1 MSKNVTKTEE
11 KPSQVA
17 VISNELPA
25 YLASK
30 TKGARGMEDVTT
42 NDVIIPRLEVVQSL
56 SPARDKT
63 SPLYITGSEEGMFY
77 NNVTRELYGSEV
89 LVVPVVYKKQ
99 WLIWKDRKV
108 AGGGAGGF
116 RGACN
121 TELEAKQRILNELSE
136 EQGLEVVET
145 AQHFCYLLRGDGRME
160 EIVLSMAKS
169 KLKVSKRWNSLMR
182 IAEDDCF
189 TRVYKVSAVVEQ
201 NAKGD
206 KFQNVSIANAG
217 YAPEAVYLK
226 AEKLYAQ
233 ISKGGVV
240 VSNDY
245 EGEASGQKD
254 ETEF

>member
-1 MSKNVTKTEE
+1 MSKNVAKIEA
-11 KPSQVA
+11 KSDQV
-17 VISNELPA
+17 VLISNELPA
-25 YLASK
+25 YLVGKSG
-30 TKGARGMEDVTT
+30 GARGMEDVTS

-63 SPLYITGSEEGMFY
+63 SPLYIAGSEEGMFY
-77 NNVTRELYGSEV
+77 NNVTRELYGPEV
-89 LVVPVVYKKQ
+89 MVVPVVYKKQ

-116 RGACN
+116 RGACS
-121 TELEAKQRILNELSE
+121 TELEAKQRLMGELSE

-189 TRVYKVSAVVEQ
+189 TRVYKVTAVVEQ

-206 KFQNVSIANAG
+206 KFQNINISNAG

-245 EGEASGQKD
+245 EGETANQKD
-254 ETEF
+254 EGEF